1 MEQLELVAVEIEE
14 AGRLI
19 KVGRVPHLRL
29 AFLLLDNAAEVMMYR
44 AVQGQNLFQ
53 GVYASMRRQ
62 MMSMQSVLGN
72 DRDFM
77 NHLREIES
85 KVLPERTINQL
96 DQEFRAKANFLM
108 KRGLLDSSLATIV
121 KKLHRY
127 RNELYHTMH
136 IRREVLEPATL
147 VYFDVACSLLTSL
160 MHPDSY
166 SSGEPYTDLARFGVA
181 RPGRLAGDTAA
192 HVAAQLRTEGGMDVP
207 IVRAALIAH
216 LVGRLDDLDE
226 VISMIQVTLPD
237 EYDEFDD
244 AIRVI
249 QTDWKNDLLPLD
261 ELRRQRFPVSE
272 RKLGLWRRQVV
283 SLADIDDRYAMFAR
297 FAGIEDSF
305 EPFETEAQNLYSA
318 IDRMVQAAVDEEL
331 GK

>member
-1 MEQLELVAVEIEE
+1 VEQLELVAVEIEE

-29 AFLLLDNAAEVMMYR
+29 AFLLLDNATEVMMHL

-53 GVYASMRRQ
+53 GVYASMHRQ
-62 MMSMQSVLGN
+62 MLSMQSVLGD

-77 NHLREIES
+77 NQLREIES
-85 KVLPERTINQL
+85 KVLPDRTLNQL
-96 DQEFRAKANFLM
+96 DQEFRAKANFLAE
-108 KRGLLDSSLATIV
+108 RGLLDSSLATIV

-136 IRREVLEPATL
+136 IRREVLEPAAL

-160 MHPDSY
+160 MHPHSY

-181 RPGRLAGDTAA
+181 HLGGLADDTTAR
-192 HVAAQLRTEGGMDVP
+192 VAAQLRTEVGMDVP
-207 IVRAALIAH
+207 SVRAALIAH
-216 LVGRLDDLDE
+216 LAGRLDDLDE
-226 VISMIQVTLPD
+226 VISMIHSVLPD
-237 EYDEFDD
+237 EYDELDD

-249 QTDWKNDLLPLD
+249 QTDWKNDLLPLG

-272 RKLGLWRRQVV
+272 RKLELWRRQVA
-283 SLADIDDRYAMFAR
+283 SLGDIDDRYAMFVR

-305 EPFETEAQNLYSA
+305 EPFETEAQDFYSA
-318 IDRMVQAAVDEEL
+318 IDRMVQAAVDEAL